1 MPYHVAP
8 DIVIDATLYTLLAFS
23 LITWT
28 LIFFK
33 IWQFAKNSFYNKQ
46 YNAAFWDA
54 ADLKAAG
61 QLPAETARGPKARI
75 AACGFAWLAAM
86 THPETSSSLKFRGS
100 PQDLLEQTLRKQTQE
115 EQRRMESGLTMLASI
130 GSTAPF
136 VGLFGTVLG
145 IMHAMHHI
153 SESGSASLDVVAGP
167 IGDALIATAIGIAV
181 AVPAVLAYNF
191 FLRRAKHQRASLEN
205 FVDGFLHIAFGGSGN
220 TNITNNTSNSGQ

>member
-1 MPYHVAP
+1 MPYHIAP
-8 DIVIDATLYTLLAFS
+8 EAVIDATLYTLLAFS

-33 IWQFAKNSFYNKQ
+33 IWQFAKNNYYNKQ
-46 YNAAFWDA
+46 YNTAFWDA
-54 ADLKAAG
+54 TDLKAAE
-61 QLPAETARGPKARI
+61 QLPPETARGPKARI
-75 AACGFAWLAAM
+75 AGCGFAWLAEM
-86 THPETSSSLKFRGS
+86 THPETCTSLKFRGS
-100 PQDLLEQTLRKQTQE
+100 PQDLLEQTLRKQTQD

-145 IMHAMHHI
+145 IMHAMHDI
-153 SESGSASLDVVAGP
+153 SASGSASLDVVAGP

-191 FLRRAKHQRASLEN
+191 FQRRAKHHRASLEN
-205 FVDGFLHIAFGGSGN
+205 FVEGFLHIAFGDS
-220 TNITNNTSNSGQ
+220 NINTSKNKD